1 MDAVLRWVCVLRR
14 LSGGL
19 LRGGLDDD
27 GGGGVA
33 WRRQGGSRLSWGA
46 SCVSP
51 RRFWKNSGL
60 HARAVRTWE
69 FGALFRR
76 GLVSDSYLYSVWVLL
91 CGVRNWFFW
100 EMTSRGPTG

>member
-33 WRRQGGSRLSWGA
+33 WRRQGGR
-46 SCVSP
+46 
-51 RRFWKNSGL
+51 
-60 HARAVRTWE
+60 
-69 FGALFRR
+69 
-76 GLVSDSYLYSVWVLL
+76 D
-91 CGVRNWFFW
+91 
-100 EMTSRGPTG
+100 